1 MISEK
6 IEVKVITRCDKVEI
20 KKIDE
25 RRYKVKLT
33 EAPEKD
39 KANKQLVE
47 VLADYFNVKKTAL
60 KIVSGMHTTTK
71 KILIEKG

>member
-1 MISEK
+1 MIAEK

-20 KKIDE
+20 KKIE
-25 RRYKVKLT
+25 EGRYKVKLT
-33 EAPEKD
+33 EAAEKD

-47 VLADYFNVKKTAL
+47 VLADYFNVKKKAVR
-60 KIVSGMHTTTK
+60 IVSGMHSTTK

>member
-1 MISEK
+1 MITEK

-25 RRYKVKLT
+25 RRYRVKLT
-33 EAPEKD
+33 EVPEKD